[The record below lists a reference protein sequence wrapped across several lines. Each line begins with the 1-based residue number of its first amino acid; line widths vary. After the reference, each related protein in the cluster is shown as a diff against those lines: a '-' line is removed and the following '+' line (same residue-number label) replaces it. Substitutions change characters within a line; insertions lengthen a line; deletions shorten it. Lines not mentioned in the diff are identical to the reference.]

1 MKAKTIYSI
10 IILLIMSL
18 CACRSVERLVKR
30 SKINLSEQSEISAVE
45 DQTVFNERIVSLK
58 DSGRNIYKI
67 KIFPVDTF
75 TYSIQGGFQGTAKTI
90 EIIGAEEILKNTD
103 VLEREIV
110 QTQTTT
116 KSTLASQIKKVERSG
131 SRTSKSQNYLTFIV
145 IGALGLILVLWGW
158 GVLRFRGNYR
168 SFIK

>member
-1 MKAKTIYSI
+1 
-10 IILLIMSL
+10 MSL